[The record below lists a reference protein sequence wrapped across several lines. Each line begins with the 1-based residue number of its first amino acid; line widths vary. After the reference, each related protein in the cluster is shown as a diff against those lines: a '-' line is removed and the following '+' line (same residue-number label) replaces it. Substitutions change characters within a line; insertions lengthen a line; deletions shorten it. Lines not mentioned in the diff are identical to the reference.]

1 MQAGLPKGRAV
12 VLAGTGSNN
21 TKKSI
26 EAAKAAVEAGAD
38 AVMVVMPYYSK
49 PTQEG
54 LVQHLCAIAKATPA
68 PIVLYNI
75 PGRSVVELSVDSTLR
90 VLDAC
95 PNVVG
100 IKDAT
105 GNVLHCQE
113 LFSRVK
119 RPISILSGDDALT
132 VPMMSVGA
140 TGVISVTSNV
150 YPKEISDLVKDA
162 LAGHVLEAGKKHV
175 KLFAVHK
182 AMFSGSEPVSGEG
195 SAPDQGPHERQRPA
209 AARRGVGRVSCSAQR
224 SHGRVRGVVKL
235 ALHGASGRM
244 GLAITRLAQSAP
256 EVEIVGAACS
266 SSDPSLGRDLGELA
280 GLGSLGVATSP
291 DVASSLLGADVV
303 IDFSTASA
311 VAALAQLAARQGIA
325 IVSGTSNLD
334 ATSKRALDKASEL
347 VPVLWA
353 GNMSL
358 GVQVLAEA
366 VELALR
372 RLGLGYDVEIVELH
386 HRKKIDAPSGTAS
399 RLVEAVKSVRP
410 DVRELRGRDGEVGA
424 RTRDEM
430 AVFGVRGGDVIGD
443 HTVYLLGDGERLE
456 LTHRASNRDLFAHGA
471 LRAARFL
478 AGKKPGRYSIAD
490 VLG

>member
-1 MQAGLPKGRAV
+1 
-12 VLAGTGSNN
+12 
-21 TKKSI
+21 
-26 EAAKAAVEAGAD
+26 
-38 AVMVVMPYYSK
+38 
-49 PTQEG
+49 
-54 LVQHLCAIAKATPA
+54 
-68 PIVLYNI
+68 
-75 PGRSVVELSVDSTLR
+75 
-90 VLDAC
+90 
-95 PNVVG
+95 
-100 IKDAT
+100 
-105 GNVLHCQE
+105 
-113 LFSRVK
+113 
-119 RPISILSGDDALT
+119 
-132 VPMMSVGA
+132 
-140 TGVISVTSNV
+140 
-150 YPKEISDLVKDA
+150 
-162 LAGHVLEAGKKHV
+162 
-175 KLFAVHK
+175 
-182 AMFSGSEPVSGEG
+182 
-195 SAPDQGPHERQRPA
+195 
-209 AARRGVGRVSCSAQR
+209 
-224 SHGRVRGVVKL
+224 VKL

-244 GLAITRLAQSAP
+244 GLAITRLVQGVP

-266 SSDPSLGRDLGELA
+266 STDPTLGRDLGELA
-280 GLGSLGVATSP
+280 GLGSLGVVTSP
-291 DVASSLLGADVV
+291 DVASALLGADVV

-311 VAALAQLAARQGIA
+311 VAALAQLAARRGIA

-334 ATSKRALDKASEL
+334 AASKRALDKASEV

-424 RTRDEM
+424 RTQDEM

-478 AGKKPGRYSIAD
+478 VGKKPGRYTIAD